1 MKKLIAM
8 LLALVMVIGLV
19 ACGAPEVNEP
29 VEETPAVVEPVP
41 EETEAPI
48 EETEAP
54 VEETETP
61 VEEETEAP
69 SEEVVDPTIE
79 SETEVPVEEVPTD
92 DTLDTVE
99 SVIST
104 NFTNYKLAVYF
115 ENNAYYVDILES
127 DQINNT
133 NVADLVKSTAVELYK
148 TLGVEKVII
157 TLYDNTEIIA
167 SSEAVAQN

>member
-29 VEETPAVVEPVP
+29 VEETPAVVEP
-41 EETEAPI
+41 AP

-54 VEETETP
+54 VEETEAP
-61 VEEETEAP
+61 VEEETEVP
-69 SEEVVDPTIE
+69 SEEVVDPTE
-79 SETEVPVEEVPTD
+79 APVEEVPTD

-99 SVIST
+99 SVISK

-115 ENNAYYVDILES
+115 ENNAYCVDILES
-127 DQINNT
+127 DQTNNA
-133 NVADLVKSTAVELYK
+133 NVADLVKFTAVELYK
-148 TLGVEKVII
+148 AFSVEKVII
-157 TLYDNTEIIA
+157 TLYDNAEIIV
-167 SSEAVAQN
+167 SSEATEQN

>member
-19 ACGAPEVNEP
+19 ACGAPEVNES
-29 VEETPAVVEPVP
+29 VEETPAVVEPAPEETEAPV

-54 VEETETP
+54 VEE
-61 VEEETEAP
+61 ETEVP
-69 SEEVVDPTIE
+69 SEEVVDPTE
-79 SETEVPVEEVPTD
+79 APVEEVPTD

-99 SVIST
+99 SVISK

-115 ENNAYYVDILES
+115 ENNAYCVDILES
-127 DQINNT
+127 DQTNNA
-133 NVADLVKSTAVELYK
+133 NVADLIKFTAVELYK
-148 TLGVEKVII
+148 AFSVEKVII
-157 TLYDNTEIIA
+157 TLYDNAEIIV
-167 SSEAVAQN
+167 SSEVTEQN

>member
-54 VEETETP
+54 IEETEAP
-61 VEEETEAP
+61 VEEETEVP

-79 SETEVPVEEVPTD
+79 SETEAPVEEVPTD

-99 SVIST
+99 SVISK

-115 ENNAYYVDILES
+115 ENNAYCVDILES
-127 DQINNT
+127 DQANNA
-133 NVADLVKSTAVELYK
+133 NVADLVKFTAVELYRAFS
-148 TLGVEKVII
+148 VEKVII
-157 TLYDNTEIIA
+157 TLYDNNEIIV
-167 SSEAVAQN
+167 SSEATEQN